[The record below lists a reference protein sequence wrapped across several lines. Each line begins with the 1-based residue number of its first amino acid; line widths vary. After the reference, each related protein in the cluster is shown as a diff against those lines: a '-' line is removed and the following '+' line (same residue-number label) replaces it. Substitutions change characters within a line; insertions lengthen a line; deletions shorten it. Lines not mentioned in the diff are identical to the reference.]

1 MSDTSTTFLPAS
13 RALALEL
20 RLLYDAAAGVAV
32 EHQQQAQQPQPD
44 GAPPPTQAPDAHDA
58 HPAGKQLLVIDA
70 RVNGASELAQSASPG
85 TEVLVVEAG
94 QDGVAAVL
102 AALERI
108 GQVSSI
114 QILGHG
120 TPGEITLGTSELT
133 ASSGDTGRAAGWAS
147 HLTQDADILLYG
159 CRTGAGAE
167 GEALIQRL
175 ASVTGAD
182 VAASTND
189 TGSASSG
196 GDWVL
201 EASTGPIES
210 HLDVNAT
217 ELDHYSGLLANA
229 APTTTLG
236 STGETILIG
245 GDASVNV
252 TFTNPS
258 SQPGYAP
265 YLDVLMPTTGYDGDD
280 GVSFVSATYLGTPLV
295 AHVVTFGADGTALH
309 PIAKDASGNPLVIR
323 ASDYGYRAGDQLV
336 VLELPYA
343 SFSNGQPS
351 ATVTINVHMS
361 DLADANKPHVISVRG
376 GFQFG
381 NDALDNPAQDPSLV
395 ETAFDTFTLQSTP
408 LELTQTTDMVEGETA
423 TGENFEHSLTVTATP
438 APGQTLNNV
447 SISQNLP
454 GTILVDSITPAA
466 GGNIT
471 SLTLADG
478 TVYTN
483 AGDIATVLAGGAYVK
498 SYTVVYAAITGP
510 TNTVV
515 RFIVPQTD
523 SDGSNVLDPV
533 SGDDRGITVAA
544 PQATA
549 DWTPLDPRDVPLAPA
564 PPFVEVA
571 ANGDPLSFTAKSI
584 TLHKSV
590 SIGSDTGTAGL
601 SPGDT
606 LAFQYDIAVSDY
618 FAFGQTLLRTGQL
631 TITDTLGDGMT
642 FTGTPVMTFQQ
653 NGQSYT
659 VPLVFTLGAKGP
671 NGTVI
676 TFDLARSIR
685 NAGLPI
691 GILAGDLSG
700 NNTREGATI
709 ATIRYQATVDE
720 AYQATYP
727 QSEINEGDSLGNTA
741 QIDGVVALDA
751 FNSGGDQSDGSQTTV
766 TVPTSSIS
774 TDVFLVNGVPP
785 QGDFELHP
793 GDVVT
798 FRMSYDLTTGDYEN
812 FKLTAYLPLP
822 LFDANVS
829 WSNGIGVNQWSAG
842 PGDSHPG
849 SVISVTP
856 GPGNSVIFDFGSFVL
871 RGNIVGNNRI
881 ELLFTMR
888 VGDQPF
894 ADQRSI
900 TVLGQS
906 QQTTTIGQQPLISTD
921 PALVQSV
928 AEPTL
933 NIKHGVVSSTGGTV
947 SGTTGTWS
955 AAGTGGAAFT
965 GAVTDLAAVDGM
977 VTNMDAGDIIRLA
990 TAIENTGGGGA
1001 FDVSTTITLPSGL
1014 AFLNGSLSAA
1024 NLRISRGDGTLLVA
1038 GVDYTVSGN
1047 SITFLDANNQ
1057 ASLLAGRPGSVNDT
1071 SGANVVVITYD
1082 TVAQQGVLAGRNLQ
1096 SSGVLTHYASVN
1108 GGTDFTPTDLVDTA
1122 AELVAVP
1129 VVTKFF
1135 QDGTSVPADSA
1146 SSASQTTG
1154 ANLVVGE
1161 TMVYDIV
1168 VTLPEGSTQS
1178 LSLTDIVPAGMMLD
1192 TSFGNGGYQLI
1203 TTRSGSGALAGD
1215 FNGTVTVASVGT
1227 TDGNPVADGSD
1238 ARIVFSASSALGDNV
1253 VTNNS
1258 FVIRVRLVASN
1269 VIGNQSGTQ
1278 LPNSASVTYT
1288 DPDGDTPNGT
1298 TGVDRTV
1305 SLTGARPTVSVVEPT
1320 LVLGQTVATTGSIAG
1335 VDRGDVMTYTITIS
1349 NGTGSGDFNAYDVQ
1363 LRDVLPEELDGVTII
1378 GVTLSGGATI
1388 SGPGDFVIVNG
1399 VLQTAAGSKLDIPR
1413 GASVVIQI
1421 RGTVNALVGTSG
1433 SIDNPVNVSWTSLSG
1448 AVAGERTGADGLLN
1462 TGVLNDYQVQNVNET
1477 RVAAGGAISH
1487 VGGMLDTP
1495 LGTPTTADPED
1506 LAVGEIVHY
1515 RVAILVPEGA
1525 TADTSVQ
1532 VVLPEGMTFIN
1543 DGSALLSFISDPT
1556 AGGSPGLQTLD
1567 GSFIIGGTLYL
1578 NGGVNNAGD
1587 TLLQGDLSG
1596 PLRAQG
1602 VIDPSRID
1610 TSNPRV
1616 VTVRL
1621 GSLVNSNQDA
1631 DFEGFYFEFNAR
1643 VDNSAG
1649 VQAGTQLPV
1658 HAVFLSGSTVR
1669 TTTADVIERVV
1680 EPQITNL
1687 DKSVIAFNP
1696 GVGTPFGTATYS
1708 LGFSNTGTSTAYDV
1722 VLSDVLPAGGQGLA
1736 VQSVTIDGVAFAPNA
1751 LPAGFTLTATGNQLT
1766 LNIAALQAGHSVG
1779 LIYTASLPNNVLLAD
1794 TSATVTYTSLP
1805 DTFSNFAG
1813 TAVGTAGS
1821 VTGERTGS
1829 LSGPNDYQDADGAGV
1844 SYLSGTLWND
1854 TDSATTSSTPDGP
1867 GIAGQTVT
1875 LTWAGADNDLTTT
1888 ADNQVYTTTTDAN
1901 GFYSFGVL
1909 GRGVFRV
1916 DAPPTIALANPT
1928 GTVNARIDSDGATQ
1942 LARIQFTDGDGGVA
1956 VAGNVGYVERNDPP
1970 VNSLPASPSVNEDT
1984 PLAIVGLTISDPDAG
1999 TGLINVTLSVSHG
2012 VLTLSPGAAAIVA
2025 GALGTGSFTL
2035 QGSQADINAALATL
2049 VYTPSA
2055 NFNGNETLVIRTD
2068 DRGQRGDVDGDGIP
2082 FEPTDDNLSDT
2093 DSLAITVIAVNDAPI
2108 AVADVDTAVEA
2119 GGTNNGTAG
2128 VNPTGNVIANDID
2141 VDIATNQD
2149 VLTIV
2154 NVSFG
2159 ATTVTVAP
2167 GVTPSLIAGNFGVL
2181 EMTDTGGYRYVV
2193 DNNNAAVQALR
2204 LSTDKLTEV
2213 FTYTITDLAGVTS
2226 TATLTITIQGANDT
2240 PTAVNDTGDATEA
2253 GGAANGTPGS
2263 DGLGNVLGNDTDVDA
2278 GDSKSVTRFASGVLG
2293 SLGPIVAV
2301 PAGGTADSGGASTLG
2316 QFGTLRI
2323 GADGSFHYVI
2333 ENNNAQVQALNV
2345 GGTLTDT
2352 FSYEV
2357 TDVGG
2362 LRSVAV
2368 LTITIHGA
2376 NDNPVA
2382 VDNAASASAAQVDV
2396 GTGTVIGTPVNP
2408 TGNVILD
2415 ERVPGASGEI
2425 DSDVDNPV
2433 ASDVVSQIR
2442 PDATGA
2448 TDTAVTAGG
2457 VTING
2462 AYGQLVINPDGSY
2475 QYLVDSTNAAVV
2487 VLGPNDT
2494 LQDAFVY
2501 TLLDPGGGTSTARLI
2516 VTVHGVND
2524 NPVANDVS
2532 ATASEAG
2539 GVANGS
2545 GGAPATGDATA
2556 NDIDPDGDTITVVNI
2571 AFGGTSLA
2579 VPVGGSVT
2587 IAGLY
2592 GSLTINDHGEFTYN
2606 VNDSLAVV
2614 QALRRPT
2621 DTLTEVFTYTDSD
2634 GALTSSALIHIRI
2647 TGTNDN
2653 PVAVNDATFA
2663 LEAGGAGNAGL
2674 DPVGDVLAN
2683 DSDVDANGETK
2694 VVAGARAG
2702 VESAGAVADSM
2713 SSSIQVVGQY
2723 GTLVLNTDGTFRYV
2737 VDNANPLVDGLNI
2750 GQSLSETFTYKVRDA
2765 AGATDLAELVVTIN
2779 GANDPPVAAPQRADA
2794 FEAGGLANGTPGS
2807 NPAGNLLVASTDV
2820 DDFTRTVTAFRTGD
2834 RSATGSVTF
2843 GTIGQLLRGHYGS
2856 LLVNTDGSYQYF
2868 VDNDDP
2874 TVQRLRTA
2882 GDTLTEYFTFFVT
2895 DNGGLSDSN
2904 NLVVVIHGAND
2915 TPIAVADGS
2924 TAIERGGT
2932 FNGTPGQAA
2941 IGNVLNNDTDID
2953 SGDSKTATAIQTSGG
2968 ATGVIGTSLTGLYG
2982 GLVLNAD
2989 GSYVYSVNDS
2999 LAAVQALKAGESLT
3013 ETFTY
3018 TMRDTGGL
3026 TSQATLTITIL
3037 GRYDAPVGVDDTTDA
3052 TPASSVTPAID
3063 ATGNVLPNDTD
3074 VDAADTRAVSGIRA
3088 GAEAAG
3094 GTLTDVGTGTV
3105 RVNGLYGF
3113 LEIGP
3118 DGSFRYHADETN
3130 LVVRALSPGQSLTER
3145 FTYQVV
3151 DGGGLVDLAQLT
3163 VTIHGVNDLPHAPDV
3178 LTLAVEA
3185 GGVNNT
3191 TPGRDPVGNALVNAT
3206 DPENGPLTVVGIRT
3220 GSETGSGTAGLIGV
3234 PLRGQYG
3241 TLVLRADGSFT
3252 YIVDNDLPAV
3262 QALRNPSDILL
3273 DNFTYTIS
3281 DNFGGQDQ
3289 ANLRVLIFGKDDTP
3303 VAVNDQGAAIEAG
3316 GHLNAVPGADA
3327 VGNVLAND
3335 TDVDDNDTKT
3345 VTVITGPTGDG
3356 VVAGATVGRYGTLTV
3371 QTDGSYRYVVDNDN
3385 PTVQALRTA
3394 GETLTEVFTYT
3405 VTDAG
3410 GLSAVATLTITIAGQ
3425 NDAPVAHDDAGA
3437 VDNTRAETSTSG
3449 NVLPNDSDVDGGDH
3463 LEVIGVRPGTEAQGG
3478 TAVPPGTRIAGA
3490 YGFLTLNA
3498 DGSYTYEIDLTNP
3511 AVLQA
3516 AGRGPILQD
3525 TFTYTIEDLAGATDQ
3540 AQLVITLNIDAPYVP
3555 PPTFNY
3561 FSDLDEP
3568 GRRGGTNLGVDPVV
3582 FVTPEVRDAAR
3593 AGEMGNFYIRGERPD
3608 LFLPPEIR
3616 ATSIAAG
3623 LGQDPDNALMLQST
3637 LRQLQAIAS
3646 LEAARMAGRHGV
3658 VSLSADGWLPDPSV
3672 FALKGI
3678 EARPEKPAEKSEP
3691 QRGKP
3696 GQRAKP
3702 SATGPRAAASFSEQV
3717 RQLAARAVTPADG
3730 SRQEQP

>member
-13 RALALEL
+13 RALALEP

-32 EHQQQAQQPQPD
+32 EHQQQTQQSQPD
-44 GAPPPTQAPDAHDA
+44 GAPPPSQAPDAHES

-133 ASSGDTGRAAGWAS
+133 ASSGDTGRTAGWAS
-147 HLTQDADILLYG
+147 HLSQDADILLYG

-167 GEALIQRL
+167 GQALIQRL

-189 TGSASSG
+189 TGATSAG

-201 EASTGPIES
+201 EASTGPIETR
-210 HLDVNAT
+210 LDVNAA

-236 STGETILIG
+236 SAGETILIG
-245 GDASVNV
+245 GDASINV

-265 YLDVLMPTTGYDGDD
+265 YLDVLLPSTGYDGDD
-280 GVSFVSATYLGTPLV
+280 GVSFVSATYLGTPV
-295 AHVVTFGADGTALH
+295 TAHVVTFGADGTALH
-309 PIAKDASGNPLVIR
+309 PIARDASGNPLVIR

-361 DLADANKPHVISVRG
+361 DLADANRPHVISVRG

-447 SISQNLP
+447 AISQNLP
-454 GTILVDSITPAA
+454 GTIRVDSITPGA

-478 TVYTN
+478 TVYTD
-483 AGDIATVLAGGAYVK
+483 AGDIATVLAGGAYVQ
-498 SYTVVYAAITGP
+498 SYTVVYASISAP
-510 TNTVV
+510 TSTVV
-515 RFIVPQTD
+515 RFIVPQAD
-523 SDGSNVLDPV
+523 SGGNTVLDPV
-533 SGDDRGITVAA
+533 TGDARGITVAA
-544 PQATA
+544 PHATA
-549 DWTPLDPRDVPLAPA
+549 DWTPLDPRDVPVTPA

-571 ANGDPLSFTAKSI
+571 ADGDPLSFTAKSI

-590 SIGSDTGTAGL
+590 AVGTDTGTPGV

-618 FAFGQTLLRTGQL
+618 FAFGETLLRTGQL

-642 FTGTPVMTFQQ
+642 FSGSPVMTFQQ
-653 NGQSYT
+653 NGQTYT
-659 VPLVFTLGAKGP
+659 VPLVFSLGAKGP

-676 TFDLARSIR
+676 TFDLAQSIR
-685 NAGLPI
+685 NAGLPV
-691 GILAGDLSG
+691 GILAGDLTAHG
-700 NNTREGATI
+700 TREGATI

-720 AYQATYP
+720 AYQGTYP

-741 QIDGVVALDA
+741 EIDGVVALDV
-751 FNSGGDQSDGSQTTV
+751 FNSGGDQSDGSQATV
-766 TVPTSSIS
+766 TVAASAIS

-798 FRMSYDLTTGDYEN
+798 FRLSYDLTTGDYEN
-812 FKLTAYLPLP
+812 FTLTAYLPLP

-829 WSNGIGVNQWSAG
+829 WSNGVGVNQWSAG
-842 PGDSHPG
+842 PGDTHPG

-871 RGNIVGNNRI
+871 RGNIVGQNRI

-906 QQTTTIGQQPLISTD
+906 QQTTTIGQQPLISAD

-933 NIKHGVVSSTGGTV
+933 NIKHGVVASTGGTV

-965 GAVTDLAAVDGM
+965 GAVTDIAAVDGT

-1014 AFLNGSLSAA
+1014 AFLNGSLGAA
-1024 NLRISRGDGTLLVA
+1024 NLRISRGDGTPLVA

-1047 SITFLDANNQ
+1047 SITFLDAGNQ
-1057 ASLLAGRPGSVNDT
+1057 ATFLAGRPGSANDT

-1082 TVAQQGVLAGRNLQ
+1082 TVAQQAVQAGQNLQ
-1096 SSGVLTHYASVN
+1096 SAGVLTHYASVE

-1122 AELVAVP
+1122 AELVAAP

-1135 QDGTSVPADSA
+1135 QDGASLPADSA
-1146 SSASQTTG
+1146 SSASQTSG

-1161 TMVYDIV
+1161 SMVYDIV

-1178 LSLTDIVPAGMMLD
+1178 LSLTDIVPAGMTLD

-1203 TTRSGSGALAGD
+1203 TSRTGSGALAAD

-1227 TDGNPVADGSD
+1227 VDGNPVADGSD

-1253 VTNNS
+1253 TTNNS

-1269 VIGNQSGTQ
+1269 VIGNQAGTQ
-1278 LPNSASVTYT
+1278 LANSASMGYT

-1298 TGVDRTV
+1298 ASVDRTV
-1305 SLTGARPTVSVVEPT
+1305 SLTGARPTVTVVEPT
-1320 LVLGQTVATTGSIAG
+1320 LVLGQTVATTGSVAG
-1335 VDRGDVMTYTITIS
+1335 VDRGDVMTYTITIT
-1349 NGTGSGDFNAYDVQ
+1349 NGTGASDFNAYDVQ
-1363 LRDVLPEELDGVTII
+1363 LRDVLPEELNGVTII

-1388 SGPGDFVIVNG
+1388 SGPGDFEIVNG
-1399 VLQTAAGSKLDIPR
+1399 VLQTTAGSKLDIPR
-1413 GASVVIQI
+1413 GAGVVIQI
-1421 RGTVNALVGTSG
+1421 RGTVNALVGSSG
-1433 SIDNPVNVSWTSLSG
+1433 SIDNPVNVSWTSLNGPS
-1448 AVAGERTGADGLLN
+1448 AGERTGTDGLLN
-1462 TGVLNDYQVQNVNET
+1462 TGVLNDYQVQNLSQT

-1487 VGGMLDTP
+1487 VGGMVDTP
-1495 LGTPTTADPED
+1495 IGTPTTSDPED
-1506 LAVGEIVHY
+1506 VAVGEIVHY

-1525 TADTSVQ
+1525 TADTAIQ
-1532 VVLPEGMTFIN
+1532 IVLPEGMTFVN
-1543 DGSALLSFISDPT
+1543 DGSTLLSFISDPT
-1556 AGGSPGLQTLD
+1556 SGGAPGLQTLD
-1567 GSFIIGGTLYL
+1567 SSFIIGGTLYL
-1578 NGGVNNAGD
+1578 NGGIDNAGQ

-1616 VTVRL
+1616 ITVRL
-1621 GSLVNSNQDA
+1621 GSLVNANQDP

-1658 HAVFLSGSTVR
+1658 HAVFLSGTDVR
-1669 TTTADVIERVV
+1669 TTTADVVERVV

-1687 DKSVIAFNP
+1687 DKSVIGFNP

-1722 VLSDVLPAGGQGLA
+1722 VLTDVLPAGGQGLA
-1736 VQSVTIDGVAFAPNA
+1736 VQSVTIDGIAFAPNA
-1751 LPAGFTLTATGNQLT
+1751 LPAGFTLTVTGDQLT
-1766 LNIAALQAGHSVG
+1766 LNIAALQVGHSVG
-1779 LIYTASLPNNVLLAD
+1779 LVYTASLPNNVLLAD

-1805 DTFSNFAG
+1805 DSFASFAG
-1813 TAVGTAGS
+1813 TSVGAPGTVG
-1821 VTGERTGS
+1821 GERTGS
-1829 LSGPNDYQDADGAGV
+1829 LAGPNDYRDADGAGV
-1844 SYLSGTLWND
+1844 SFLSGTLWND
-1854 TDSATTSSTPDGP
+1854 TDSATSSTTPDGP

-1888 ADNQVYTTTTDAN
+1888 ADNQVFTTTTDAN

-1909 GRGVFRV
+1909 GRGLFRV

-1928 GTVNARIDSDGATQ
+1928 GTVNARIDSDAATQ
-1942 LARIQFTDGDGGVA
+1942 LARIQFSDGDGGVA
-1956 VAGNVGYVERNDPP
+1956 VAGSVGYVERNDPP
-1970 VNSLPASPSVNEDT
+1970 VNGLPASPSVNEDN
-1984 PLAIVGLTISDPDAG
+1984 PLAIVGLTVSDPDAG

-2093 DSLAITVIAVNDAPI
+2093 DSLPITVIAVNDAPI

-2119 GGTNNGTAG
+2119 GGTNNATAG
-2128 VNPTGNVIANDID
+2128 VNPTGNVITNDID

-2154 NVSFG
+2154 DVSFG

-2167 GVTPSLIAGNFGVL
+2167 GVTPSVIAGNFGVL
-2181 EMTDTGGYRYVV
+2181 EMTDTGGYRYLV
-2193 DNNNAAVQALR
+2193 NNSNAAVQALR
-2204 LSTDKLTEV
+2204 LSTDTLTEI
-2213 FTYTITDLAGVTS
+2213 FTYTVTDLAGATS
-2226 TATLTITIQGANDT
+2226 TATLTITLHGANDT
-2240 PTAVNDTGDATEA
+2240 PVANDDAGNATEA

-2278 GDSKSVTRFASGVLG
+2278 GDSKTVTRFASGVLG
-2293 SLGPIVAV
+2293 SLGPIVSV
-2301 PAGGTADSGGASTLG
+2301 PAGGTADSGGASTAG

-2323 GADGSFHYVI
+2323 GADGSFRYVI
-2333 ENNNAQVQALNV
+2333 DNNNARVQALNV
-2345 GGTLTDT
+2345 GDTLTDT

-2357 TDVGG
+2357 TDAGG

-2368 LTITIHGA
+2368 LTITVHGA

-2382 VDNAASASAAQVDV
+2382 VDNTANASAAQVDV

-2415 ERVPGASGEI
+2415 ERTPATTGEI
-2425 DSDVDNPV
+2425 DTDVDNPV
-2433 ASDVVSQIR
+2433 TSDVVSQIR

-2462 AYGQLVINPDGSY
+2462 AYGQLVIRADGSY

-2494 LQDAFVY
+2494 LQDTFVY
-2501 TLLDPGGGTSTARLI
+2501 TLLDPGGGASAARLI

-2532 ATASEAG
+2532 ATAREAG

-2556 NDIDPDGDTITVVNI
+2556 NDIDPDGDAISVVSI
-2571 AFGGTSLA
+2571 AFGGTTLA

-2587 IAGLY
+2587 IAGQY
-2592 GSLTINDHGEFTYN
+2592 GSLTINDHGEFTYT

-2621 DTLTEVFTYTDSD
+2621 DTLSEVFTYTDSD
-2634 GALTSSALIHIRI
+2634 GTLTSSALIHIRI

-2653 PVAVNDATFA
+2653 PVAVNDTAIA
-2663 LEAGGAGNAGL
+2663 LEAGGAGNAGI
-2674 DPVGDVLAN
+2674 DPIGNVLTN
-2683 DSDVDANGETK
+2683 DSDVDAIANGETK
-2694 VVAGARAG
+2694 TVAGARAG
-2702 VESAGAVADSM
+2702 AEASGAVADSA
-2713 SSSIQVVGQY
+2713 STSIQVVGQY
-2723 GTLVLNTDGTFRYV
+2723 GTLVLNADGTYRYV

-2807 NPAGNLLVASTDV
+2807 DPAGDLLVASSDV
-2820 DDFTRTVTAFRTGD
+2820 DDFTRTVTAFRTGE
-2834 RSATGSVTF
+2834 RNMTGSVTF
-2843 GTIGQLLRGHYGS
+2843 GTIGQLLRGNYGS
-2856 LLVNTDGSYQYF
+2856 LLVRADGTYQYF

-2874 TVQRLRTA
+2874 GVQRLRTA
-2882 GDTLTEYFTFFVT
+2882 GDTLTDYFTYFVT
-2895 DNGGLSDSN
+2895 DSGGLSGSN
-2904 NLVVVIHGAND
+2904 DLVIVIHGAND
-2915 TPIAVADGS
+2915 TPIAVADSG

-2941 IGNVLNNDTDID
+2941 TGNVLNNDTDID
-2953 SGDSKTATAIQTSGG
+2953 SGDSKTATAVQTSGG

-3026 TSQATLTITIL
+3026 VNQATLTITIL
-3037 GRYDAPVGVDDTTDA
+3037 GRYDAPVAVDDTTDA
-3052 TPASSVTPAID
+3052 TPATSVTPPVD

-3074 VDAADTRAVSGIRA
+3074 VDAGDTRAVTGIRA

-3094 GTLTDVGTGTV
+3094 GTLTDVGTGIV
-3105 RVNGLYGF
+3105 RVSGLYGF
-3113 LEIGP
+3113 LEIRP
-3118 DGSFRYHADETN
+3118 DGSFRYHADDTN
-3130 LVVRALSPGQSLTER
+3130 RIVRALAPGQTLTER

-3151 DGGGLVDLAQLT
+3151 DGGGLVDVAQLT
-3163 VTIHGVNDLPHAPDV
+3163 VTIHGVNDLPNAPDV

-3185 GGVNNT
+3185 GGVDNT

-3206 DPENGPLTVVGIRT
+3206 DPENGALTVVGIRT
-3220 GSETGSGTAGLIGV
+3220 GTETGGGTAGVIGV

-3241 TLVLRADGSFT
+3241 TLVLNADGSFS
-3252 YIVDNDLPAV
+3252 YVVDNGLPEV
-3262 QALRNPSDILL
+3262 QALRTPADILL
-3273 DNFTYTIS
+3273 DSFTYTIS

-3289 ANLRVLIFGKDDTP
+3289 AMLRVLIFGKNDTP
-3303 VAVNDQGAAIEAG
+3303 VAIRDQGAAIEAG
-3316 GHLNAVPGADA
+3316 GHLNTVPGADA
-3327 VGNVLAND
+3327 VGNVLGND
-3335 TDVDDNDTKT
+3335 TDVDANDTRT
-3345 VTVITGPTGDG
+3345 VTVINGPTGAG

-3371 QTDGSYRYVVDNDN
+3371 LADGSYRYVVDNDN
-3385 PTVQALRTA
+3385 PTVQALRMA

-3405 VTDAG
+3405 VTDTG

-3425 NDAPVAHDDAGA
+3425 NDAPVARDDAGA

-3463 LEVIGVRPGTEAQGG
+3463 LDVIGVRAGTEEQGG
-3478 TAVPPGTRIAGA
+3478 ASVPPGTRIAGA
-3490 YGFLTLNA
+3490 YGFLVLNA

-3525 TFTYTIEDLAGATDQ
+3525 TFTYTVADLAGATDQ

-3555 PPTFNY
+3555 PPAFNY
-3561 FSDLDEP
+3561 FSDLEAP
-3568 GRRGGTNLGVDPVV
+3568 RTRGGTNLSVDPVV
-3582 FVTPEVRDAAR
+3582 FVTPEVREVAR
-3593 AGEMGNFYIRGERPD
+3593 AGEFGNFFIRGERPD
-3608 LFLPPEIR
+3608 LTLPPEIR

-3623 LGQDPDNALMLQST
+3623 LGRDPDDAVMLQST
-3637 LRQLQAIAS
+3637 LQQLQAIAR
-3646 LEAARMAGRHGV
+3646 LEAARMAGRQGV

-3678 EARPEKPAEKSEP
+3678 EARPEKPVEKSEP

-3696 GQRAKP
+3696 GQR
-3702 SATGPRAAASFSEQV
+3702 TPRAAASFSEQL
-3717 RQLAARAVTPADG
+3717 RKLAARAITPADN